1 MRKLISFCVRLGL
14 LSILLTIIS
23 CNKEDDAAKINSS
36 LLKDNILQE
45 KALLGS
51 DLSLPKGTIW
61 NYSNSK
67 HTEVHFKLPEGYTF
81 LLKSNIT
88 NAYFISDEG
97 GGYSCTCSGGGSC
110 TTFYNSELGYGCLH
124 SDCTGSC
131 TGKNAG
137 LETNSVIVGVL
148 NLENSTIDSNLSF
161 EKASLTQEGK
171 LGFFEVPEVKDEIK
185 KTYDFV
191 YKHSKKPHFEELFIN
206 KKNNLN
212 YQMVKTMLY
221 GVELALVI
229 PNEESVKSLF
239 PKLKLMSL
247 EEAGKSCSCSGG
259 STGGSCEIESKGA
272 FGYKVYY
279 CNGCTTCT
287 MN

>member
-1 MRKLISFCVRLGL
+1 MKKLIFFSVRLCL
-14 LSILLTIIS
+14 LSFLFVNIS
-23 CNKEDDAAKINSS
+23 CNKEDDT
-36 LLKDNILQE
+36 LKVNNAFLKQNILLQN
-45 KALLGS
+45 ASLGS
-51 DLSLPKGTIW
+51 YLTLPKGTLW
-61 NYSNSK
+61 NFTNSE
-67 HTEVHFKLPEGYTF
+67 HSEVQFKLPKNYSF

-88 NAYFISDEG
+88 NAYFISNEG

-110 TTFYNSELGYGCLH
+110 TTFYNADAGYGCLH
-124 SDCTGSC
+124 NNCTGSC

-137 LETNSVIVGVL
+137 LESNSVIVGVL
-148 NLENSTIDSNLSF
+148 NAENNSIDSNLSY
-161 EKASLTQEGK
+161 EKASFTPEGK

-185 KTYDFV
+185 RTYDFV
-191 YKHSKKPHFEELFIN
+191 YKHSKKPGFDELFTN
-206 KKNNLN
+206 KKNSIN
-212 YQMVKTMLY
+212 YEMVKTMLY

-229 PNEESVKSLF
+229 PKEESVKTLF

-247 EEAGKSCSCSGG
+247 EDAGKSCTCSGG
-259 STGGSCEIESKGA
+259 STGGSCDIQSKGA